1 MLETQIATAPT
12 VGIPTCHHER
22 ILVGARSSSEFVD
35 ITDLVVKAVRNSG
48 VRFGI
53 ANVQT
58 RHTTTGIIVNEHEPL
73 LLDDMSGLLDRLVPG
88 GAEYRHDDMTIRR
101 VNLMP
106 GEPANGH
113 SHCRAMLLGTSETL
127 NVVDER
133 LDLGRWQRVFLV
145 ELDRDKERE
154 VSVMV
159 MGST

>member
-1 MLETQIATAPT
+1 MIETQIASEPT
-12 VGIPTCHHER
+12 VGTPRHHHET
-22 ILVGARSSSEFVD
+22 VVVEPRSGSEFVD
-35 ITDLVVKAVRNSG
+35 ITDSLTQAVRNSG

-73 LLDDMSGLLDRLVPG
+73 LLDDMAGLLDRLVPG
-88 GAEYRHDDMTIRR
+88 EAEYRHDDMTIRR

-113 SHCRAMLLGTSETL
+113 SHCRALLLGASETL
-127 NVVDER
+127 NVVDGR
-133 LDLGRWQRVFLV
+133 LDLGTWQRVFLV
-145 ELDRDKERE
+145 ELDRDKVRE

-159 MGST
+159 MGSA